1 MADAKTRIE
10 AALKRRDDLQAQKER
25 AVGRLE
31 ESEKNLEA
39 IRTELRSKS
48 VDPDR
53 LDDTIQKLEEALAA
67 SLAEFESQLS
77 EAEKSIK
84 PFVV

>member
-1 MADAKTRIE
+1 VADVKTRIE

>member
-1 MADAKTRIE
+1 VADAKTRIE

>member
-1 MADAKTRIE
+1 MADVKTRIE